1 MHGSDLSVLYFFNQ
15 TLASPMMDTI
25 MDILTNV
32 HYWYPVYVLGA
43 LFLIY
48 RYKWR
53 GVRMVIAALLLVLIT
68 DSLDHYLLKPLIG
81 RARPC
86 ALLPSGAHII
96 SWIRLPIGMRWDPS
110 FPSSHALNNF
120 AVAALLGVID
130 PRKKLGRWLYPIA
143 FIISIG
149 RIYEGLHYPSDVVG
163 GGMIGIT
170 LGILFAMLF
179 EFIEEKIQHNGP
191 RKETP
196 EMLTAEEIGSVDLA
210 EKEEQSR
217 VWLK

>member
-1 MHGSDLSVLYFFNQ
+1 MHGSDISILYFFNR

-25 MDILTNV
+25 VGILTNV
-32 HYWYPVYVLGA
+32 RYWYAVYVLAG
-43 LFLIY
+43 LYLIY
-48 RYKWR
+48 RYKWH
-53 GVRMVIAALLLVLIT
+53 GVRMVVAALVLVLIT
-68 DSLDHYLLKPLIG
+68 DSLGHYVLKPLVD

-86 ALLPSGAHII
+86 ALLPSGAHIV
-96 SWIRLPIGMRWDPS
+96 SWIRLPVGMRWDPS
-110 FPSSHALNNF
+110 FPSNHALNNF

-143 FIISIG
+143 LLISIG

-170 LGILFAMLF
+170 AGILFAMLF
-179 EFIEEKIQHNGP
+179 EFIEEKIQHGGP
-191 RKETP
+191 QKEPDET
-196 EMLTAEEIGSVDLA
+196 LTAEETGSVDLA